1 MAKIE
6 EGNREIHRRMDSM
19 QSAMAN
25 LEATVKDLGTDQS
38 DSQKWR
44 PGIEA
49 KVVEMTEALKSVR
62 NPVVQKQ
69 IGVSL
74 LLRRVKSRRWT
85 TPLPPEATSGVAGAD
100 ATRIPTPIGG
110 ASVPLNRTL
119 GFCSAYGG
127 GDSIS
132 SCCDAAADAVLR
144 KRSNAMNVSDATCT
158 GVIKS
163 VLCADC
169 SPFPADSFNSN
180 SKIHRVP
187 LLCNYTSSSISS
199 AQAKDSARDYCKL
212 IWEACKNVK
221 IVNSPF
227 QPLLQGSARPPSS
240 SSKLTNVWQS
250 EDDFLHIIWWII
262 RQRIISEHGFAS

>member
-1 MAKIE
+1 
-6 EGNREIHRRMDSM
+6 
-19 QSAMAN
+19 
-25 LEATVKDLGTDQS
+25 
-38 DSQKWR
+38 
-44 PGIEA
+44 
-49 KVVEMTEALKSVR
+49 
-62 NPVVQKQ
+62 
-69 IGVSL
+69 
-74 LLRRVKSRRWT
+74 SRRWT

-144 KRSNAMNVSDATCT
+144 KRSNAMN
-158 GVIKS
+158 S

-227 QPLLQGSARPPSS
+227 QPLLQGSARPQKTIFCTSFGGSS
-240 SSKLTNVWQS
+240 GNGSYLNMASHPDGSNRVFLSSQAGK
-250 EDDFLHIIWWII
+250 IWL
-262 RQRIISEHGFAS
+262 ASIPKQGSGGTPQYDPNTPQYDPNCSTLADPYKFQAPPLSFPPQQPRAP

>member
-1 MAKIE
+1 MA
-6 EGNREIHRRMDSM
+6 RVRRS
-19 QSAMAN
+19 
-25 LEATVKDLGTDQS
+25 LF
-38 DSQKWR
+38 
-44 PGIEA
+44 
-49 KVVEMTEALKSVR
+49 
-62 NPVVQKQ
+62 
-69 IGVSL
+69 L
-74 LLRRVKSRRWT
+74 LLCCCCCLAAWSSPPAVRALPLCTDGRERLS
-85 TPLPPEATSGVAGAD
+85 LPPASPSSRGRVLNRLVFAGA
-100 ATRIPTPIGG
+100 P
-110 ASVPLNRTL
+110 VPLNRTL